1 MSRKFPTVS
10 KLPIALAAMPGEPGF
25 SVLSRNAAVNAS
37 LSSATFCTAT
47 GLSKAGICAGDAK
60 QLGGLARL
68 TGSDLPDLLR
78 SSPSKVSGKFT
89 LLNKQQFLTRS
100 IRKQDLSIC
109 PVCWIEDLEKG
120 AQQVDG
126 CVQRWQWLP
135 RFASCCAQHDV
146 ALCELPYSD
155 YTTCYDHLLRI
166 APEPGWIR
174 SLETRIIPRT
184 PSAFETAALK
194 QVEDQT
200 PIIKWLSEVQIDV
213 LERWC
218 LGLGAFIAS
227 GTLRPDT
234 APQQQQRELIDL
246 GLSVSRGGHGKIF
259 DEIDKALGRHSIR
272 LSNTWLHGWAL
283 QSSSPEERSTFR
295 KLMQELSQDQGDYYL
310 VSRQRQSSDQAMIDA
325 WIKKISHAT
334 GRQAK
339 WVRSALTADGFLPY
353 DANVKRAPVK
363 PFVRSCQTHIRSLAA
378 SKSLEQSAEHLGA
391 GIVMFKGLI
400 VGGTVSP
407 IKTRAFKKPRFS
419 PAELDRVLDVI
430 TQATARSGA
439 NRPPDKISI
448 GQAAFIYRCPA
459 SQILQFLEAGD
470 LPSSYVEA
478 PELRMDALHISRQE
492 LSSAMHRHARQ
503 DILLG
508 EAKRRLGLS
517 SPEMRIII
525 TNKLLPTHFK
535 RTTPNGKA
543 HEFIKHSDLVEFLK
557 TYHTPKTAQIKLGV
571 SPSKL
576 AHKIK
581 AAKLAPAPAGGGA
594 RVYDRVDILNL

>member
-37 LSSATFCTAT
+37 LSSATFCSAT

-68 TGSDLPDLLR
+68 TGSDLPELLR
-78 SSPSKVSGKFT
+78 SSPCKVSGKFT
-89 LLNKQQFLTRS
+89 LLNQQQFLTRS

-109 PVCWIEDLEKG
+109 PMCWIEDLEKG

-174 SLETRIIPRT
+174 SLETRIIPRA

-200 PIIKWLSEVQIDV
+200 PMIKWLSEVQIDV

-334 GRQAK
+334 GRQSR

-363 PFVRSCQTHIRSLAA
+363 PFVRSCQTHIRALAA
-378 SKSLEQSAEHLGA
+378 SKSLEQSADHLGV

-407 IKTRAFKKPRFS
+407 MKSNT
-419 PAELDRVLDVI
+419 
-430 TQATARSGA
+430 
-439 NRPPDKISI
+439 
-448 GQAAFIYRCPA
+448 
-459 SQILQFLEAGD
+459 
-470 LPSSYVEA
+470 
-478 PELRMDALHISRQE
+478 
-492 LSSAMHRHARQ
+492 
-503 DILLG
+503 
-508 EAKRRLGLS
+508 
-517 SPEMRIII
+517 
-525 TNKLLPTHFK
+525 
-535 RTTPNGKA
+535 
-543 HEFIKHSDLVEFLK
+543 
-557 TYHTPKTAQIKLGV
+557 
-571 SPSKL
+571 
-576 AHKIK
+576 
-581 AAKLAPAPAGGGA
+581 
-594 RVYDRVDILNL
+594 